1 MNTTIVLQARQVQAP
16 LFSPRLQQAVR
27 LLQMSSQD
35 YAQALRDAAE
45 LNPFLEIDAPQQ
57 DDGAEAPP
65 SETEG
70 DEAAA
75 AELEAAAAFDRT
87 DAAPAPRDGH
97 LSHDESFDVMQRVPL
112 RESLRAHLHGQLG
125 VLRLSSREM
134 AFARALV
141 EALDDDGYLRI
152 SLEDIGTALGETGA
166 GAERELRTALR
177 RVQAL
182 DPTGVAARSVAE
194 CLGLQ
199 LEASARNTN
208 EPMDASE
215 GTRRLARRILEEHIG
230 LLAAHDV
237 GKLAKALDASPQ
249 DVQSA
254 IDCIRRLNPHPGW
267 QFGETAARIVIPDVT
282 VKKVRGIWKTS
293 LNASALPRV
302 KLNTAYAQLFE
313 KHRASQ
319 CPAMKE
325 CLEQARWLVGGVS
338 QRASTILAVARAI
351 VARQKM
357 FFEHGPLA
365 MKPLGLREIADEVGV
380 HPSTVSRTVHNK
392 YMATPSGVFELQHFF
407 SRGLDHAAG
416 GASAP
421 MALQGLIRELIA
433 VEKPLAP
440 LSDAA
445 LARQLA
451 QQGFRIARRT
461 VTKYRQGMNID
472 PFERRRAQGGEPG
485 APAWPA

>member
-1 MNTTIVLQARQVQAP
+1 MKPSIVLQTREVQAP
-16 LFSPRLQQAVR
+16 VFSPRLQQAVR
-27 LLQMSSQD
+27 LLQMSAQE

-45 LNPFLEIDAPQQ
+45 LNPFLDIDAPPQ
-57 DDGAEAPP
+57 DDDAAETAPAQALAQAQA
-65 SETEG
+65 ET
-70 DEAAA
+70 EAAA
-75 AELEAAAAFDRT
+75 DLEAAAAVDRIT
-87 DAAPAPRDGH
+87 AAPASSDRH
-97 LSHDESFDVMQRVPL
+97 LSHDESFDLMQRVPL
-112 RESLRAHLHGQLG
+112 PDSLRAHLHGQLG
-125 VLRLSSREM
+125 VLRLSAREM
-134 AFARALV
+134 AFARAVV

-152 SLEDIGTALGETGA
+152 ALGDIGAALGETGA
-166 GAERELRTALR
+166 EAERELRTALR

-182 DPTGVAARSVAE
+182 DPAGVAARSVAE
-194 CLGLQ
+194 CLCLQ
-199 LEASARNTN
+199 LAASSDHGDENI
-208 EPMDASE
+208 
-215 GTRRLARRILEEHIG
+215 RRLARRMVEEHIG

-237 GKLAKALDASPQ
+237 SKLAKALDASAHE
-249 DVQSA
+249 VQSA

-282 VKKVRGIWKTS
+282 VKKVRGTWKTS

-302 KLNTAYAQLFE
+302 KLNTAYAQMFE
-313 KHRASQ
+313 KHGASQ

-325 CLEQARWLVGGVS
+325 CLEQARWMVGGVS
-338 QRASTILAVARAI
+338 QRANTILDVARAI

-392 YMATPSGVFELQHFF
+392 YMATPAGVFELQHFF
-407 SRGLDHAAG
+407 SRGLNHAAG

-421 MALQGLIRELIA
+421 VALQGLIRELIA
-433 VEKPLAP
+433 VEKPVAP

-461 VTKYRQGMNID
+461 VTKYRQSMNID
-472 PFERRRAQGGEPG
+472 PFERRRMSP
-485 APAWPA
+485 AP

>member
-1 MNTTIVLQARQVQAP
+1 MKPSIALQARQVQAP
-16 LFSPRLQQAVR
+16 VFSPRLQQAVR
-27 LLQMSSQD
+27 LLQMSAQE

-45 LNPFLEIDAPQQ
+45 LNPFLEIDAPPQ
-57 DDGAEAPP
+57 DGGGAEAAPAQAQA
-65 SETEG
+65 ET
-70 DEAAA
+70 EAAA
-75 AELEAAAAFDRT
+75 DLEAAAVLDRVT
-87 DAAPAPRDGH
+87 GAPASSERH

-112 RESLRAHLHGQLG
+112 PDSLRAHLHGQLG
-125 VLRLSSREM
+125 VLRLSAREM
-134 AFARALV
+134 AFARAVV

-152 SLEDIGTALGETGA
+152 SPGDIGAALGETGA
-166 GAERELRTALR
+166 EAERELRTALR

-182 DPTGVAARSVAE
+182 DPAGVAARSVAE
-194 CLGLQ
+194 CLCLQ
-199 LEASARNTN
+199 LAAASDDAAN
-208 EPMDASE
+208 E
-215 GTRRLARRILEEHIG
+215 GIRRLARRMLEEHIG
-230 LLAAHDV
+230 LLAAHDI
-237 GKLAKALDASPQ
+237 GKLAKALDASVQ
-249 DVQSA
+249 HVQSA

-302 KLNTAYAQLFE
+302 RLNSAYAQLFE
-313 KHRASQ
+313 KHGGSQ

-325 CLEQARWLVGGVS
+325 CLEQARWMVGGVS
-338 QRASTILAVARAI
+338 QRAATILNVARAI

-357 FFEHGPLA
+357 FLEHGPLA

-392 YMATPSGVFELQHFF
+392 YLATPAGIFELQHFF
-407 SRGLDHAAG
+407 SRGLNHAAG

-421 MALQGLIRELIA
+421 VALQGLIRELIA
-433 VEKPLAP
+433 VEKPVAP

-461 VTKYRQGMNID
+461 VTKYRQSMNID
-472 PFERRRAQGGEPG
+472 PFERRRMS
-485 APAWPA
+485 PAL